1 MTETHSGAQNGSSTT
16 DEQVPVGDELSA
28 AGDSS
33 LTLIERDQGLARRNR
48 RTARHLAVLTLAMF
62 AFGFALVPLYDVFCE
77 ITGLNG
83 KTGRVEAAALDNQVD
98 FNRDITVQ
106 FVTSVNGTLQWEFA
120 PQQSQ
125 ITVHP
130 GGVYEAF
137 FTARNISGVA
147 TVGQA
152 VPSVSPNTAAAH
164 FNKTECFCF
173 TRQEFAAGES
183 KLMPVRFIVDRDL
196 PDQVRTITLS
206 YTFFDAQG

>member
-1 MTETHSGAQNGSSTT
+1 MKQAVNDAPLGVGQ
-16 DEQVPVGDELSA
+16 EQ
-28 AGDSS
+28 S
-33 LTLIERDQGLARRNR
+33 LPQRNR
-48 RTARHLAVLTLAMF
+48 RTARHLAVLTLTMF

-98 FNRDITVQ
+98 LERNITVQ
-106 FVTSVNGTLQWEFA
+106 FVTSVNGGLQWEFA
-120 PQQSQ
+120 AQTPRMS
-125 ITVHP
+125 VHP

-137 FTARNISGVA
+137 FTARNISPSP

-173 TRQEFAAGES
+173 TRQVFAAGES
-183 KLMPVRFIVDRDL
+183 KLMPVRFVVDRDL

-206 YTFFDAQG
+206 YTFFDAKG